1 MHYKIKPRNLTVVVN
16 GMIANN
22 MKWHGLNLFHGSDYT
37 GLKRKGHVG
46 D

>member
-1 MHYKIKPRNLTVVVN
+1 MHYKIKSRNLTVVVN

-22 MKWHGLNLFHGSDYT
+22 MKWHGSDYT